1 MYLKVSGS
9 TITYPY
15 SVQNLK
21 NENPSISFPTI
32 IADSLL
38 ESFNIYKVETKS
50 SGYDSDDTKDV
61 TEVTPTLSGSVYVQT
76 YNITDADEE
85 TINKRREIKWS
96 EVRSNRDSLLS
107 ECDWTQFNDSPIS
120 GSTLTD
126 WQTYRQSLRD
136 ITNQSTP
143 YDITWP
149 NRPSQKLKDIY
160 LIFIS
165 KKR

>member
-9 TITYPY
+9 IITYPY

-21 NENPSISFPTI
+21 NENPNISFPTI
-32 IADSLL
+32 ISDSLL
-38 ESFNIYKVETKS
+38 ESFNIYQVEMKN

-61 TEVTPTLSGSVYVQT
+61 TEVTPILSGSIYIQT
-76 YNITDADEE
+76 YTISDADTE

-96 EVRSNRDSLLS
+96 EVRSGRDSLLS
-107 ECDWTQFNDSPIS
+107 ESDWTQFNDSPIS

-136 ITNQSTP
+136 ITNQSDP

-149 NRPSQKLKDIY
+149 NIPS
-160 LIFIS
+160 
-165 KKR
+165 

>member
-21 NENPSISFPTI
+21 NENPNTSFPTI
-32 IADSLL
+32 LPDSLL
-38 ESFNIYKVETKS
+38 ESFNIYQVEMKN
-50 SGYDSDDTKDV
+50 SGYDNDDSKDV
-61 TEVTPTLSGSVYVQT
+61 TEVTPTLSGSIYIQT
-76 YNITDADEE
+76 YTISDADTE

-96 EVRSNRDSLLS
+96 EVRSGRDSLLS
-107 ECDWTQFNDSPIS
+107 ESDWTQFNDSPIS

-136 ITNQSTP
+136 ITNQSDP

-149 NRPSQKLKDIY
+149 NIPS
-160 LIFIS
+160 
-165 KKR
+165 

>member
-136 ITNQSTP
+136 ITNQP
-143 YDITWP
+143 DPFNITWP
-149 NRPSQKLKDIY
+149 TKP
-160 LIFIS
+160 
-165 KKR
+165 

>member
-21 NENPSISFPTI
+21 NENPNTSFPTI

-38 ESFNIYKVETKS
+38 ESFNIYKVEAKS
-50 SGYDSDDTKDV
+50 SGYDNDDTKDV

-149 NRPSQKLKDIY
+149 NKPS
-160 LIFIS
+160 
-165 KKR
+165 

>member
-136 ITNQSTP
+136 ITNQSDP

-149 NRPSQKLKDIY
+149 NIPS
-160 LIFIS
+160 
-165 KKR
+165 

>member
-9 TITYPY
+9 IITYPY

-21 NENPSISFPTI
+21 NENPNISFPTI
-32 IADSLL
+32 ISDSLL
-38 ESFNIYKVETKS
+38 ESFNIYQVEMKN
-50 SGYDSDDTKDV
+50 SGYDNDDTKDV
-61 TEVTPTLSGSVYVQT
+61 TEVTPTLSGSIYMQT
-76 YNITDADEE
+76 YTISDADTE

-96 EVRSNRDSLLS
+96 EVRSGRDSLLS
-107 ECDWTQFNDSPIS
+107 ESDWTQFNDSPIS

-136 ITNQSTP
+136 ITNQSDP

-149 NRPSQKLKDIY
+149 NIPS
-160 LIFIS
+160 
-165 KKR
+165 

>member
-1 MYLKVSGS
+1 MNLKVSGS

-21 NENPSISFPTI
+21 NENPSTSFPTI

-38 ESFNIYKVETKS
+38 ESFNIYKVQTKS

-120 GSTLTD
+120 GSTLID

-149 NRPSQKLKDIY
+149 NRPS
-160 LIFIS
+160 
-165 KKR
+165 

>member
-21 NENPSISFPTI
+21 NENPNISFPTI
-32 IADSLL
+32 ISDSLL
-38 ESFNIYKVETKS
+38 ESFNIYQVEIKN
-50 SGYDSDDTKDV
+50 SGYDNDDAKDV
-61 TEVTPTLSGSVYVQT
+61 TEVTPTLSGSIYIQT
-76 YNITDADEE
+76 YTISDADTE

-96 EVRSNRDSLLS
+96 EVRSGRDSLLS
-107 ECDWTQFNDSPIS
+107 ESDWTQFNDSPIS

-136 ITNQSTP
+136 ITNQSDP

-149 NRPSQKLKDIY
+149 NIPS
-160 LIFIS
+160 
-165 KKR
+165 

>member
-21 NENPSISFPTI
+21 NENPNTSFPTI

-38 ESFNIYKVETKS
+38 ESFNIYTVESKN
-50 SGYDSDDTKDV
+50 SGYDNDDSKDV

-76 YNITDADEE
+76 YTISDADTE

-149 NRPSQKLKDIY
+149 NKPS
-160 LIFIS
+160 
-165 KKR
+165 

>member
-32 IADSLL
+32 ITDSLL
-38 ESFNIYKVETKS
+38 ESFNIYKVEVKS
-50 SGYDSDDTKDV
+50 SGYDNDDSKDV

-76 YNITDADEE
+76 YEITDADTE

-96 EVRSNRDSLLS
+96 EVRSGRDSLLS
-107 ECDWTQFNDSPIS
+107 ESDWTQFNDSPIS

-136 ITNQSTP
+136 ITNQSDP

-149 NRPSQKLKDIY
+149 NIPS
-160 LIFIS
+160 
-165 KKR
+165 

>member
-32 IADSLL
+32 ITDSLL
-38 ESFNIYKVETKS
+38 ESFNIYKVEVKS
-50 SGYDSDDTKDV
+50 SGYDNDDSKDV
-61 TEVTPTLSGSVYVQT
+61 TEVTPTLSGSIYIQT
-76 YNITDADEE
+76 YTISDADTE

-96 EVRSNRDSLLS
+96 EVRSSRDSLLS
-107 ECDWTQFNDSPIS
+107 ESDWTQFNDSPIS

-136 ITNQSTP
+136 ITNQSDP

-149 NRPSQKLKDIY
+149 NIPS
-160 LIFIS
+160 
-165 KKR
+165 

>member
-38 ESFNIYKVETKS
+38 ESFNIFKVETKS

-149 NRPSQKLKDIY
+149 NRPS
-160 LIFIS
+160 
-165 KKR
+165 

>member
-107 ECDWTQFNDSPIS
+107 ESDWTQFNDSPIS

-136 ITNQSTP
+136 ITNQSDP

-149 NRPSQKLKDIY
+149 NRPS
-160 LIFIS
+160 
-165 KKR
+165 

>member
-9 TITYPY
+9 IITYPY

-21 NENPSISFPTI
+21 NENPNTSFPTI

-38 ESFNIYKVETKS
+38 ESFNIYKVETKN
-50 SGYDSDDTKDV
+50 SGYDSDDSKDV
-61 TEVTPTLSGSVYVQT
+61 TEVTPTLSGSVYIQT
-76 YNITDADEE
+76 YTISDADTE

-96 EVRSNRDSLLS
+96 EVRSGRDSLLS
-107 ECDWTQFNDSPIS
+107 ESDWTQFNDSPIS
-120 GSTLTD
+120 GSALTD

-136 ITNQSTP
+136 ITNQSDP

-149 NRPSQKLKDIY
+149 NIPS
-160 LIFIS
+160 
-165 KKR
+165 

>member
-21 NENPSISFPTI
+21 NENPNISFPTI
-32 IADSLL
+32 ISDSLL
-38 ESFNIYKVETKS
+38 ESFNIYQVEMKN
-50 SGYDSDDTKDV
+50 SGYDNDDTKDV
-61 TEVTPTLSGSVYVQT
+61 TEATPTLSGSIYIQT
-76 YNITDADEE
+76 YTISDADTE

-96 EVRSNRDSLLS
+96 EVRSGRDSLLS
-107 ECDWTQFNDSPIS
+107 ESDWTQFNDSPIS

-136 ITNQSTP
+136 ITNQSDP

-149 NRPSQKLKDIY
+149 SIPS
-160 LIFIS
+160 
-165 KKR
+165 

>member
-21 NENPSISFPTI
+21 NENLNTSFPTI
-32 IADSLL
+32 ITDSLL
-38 ESFNIYKVETKS
+38 ESFNIYKVEAKN

-120 GSTLTD
+120 GSTLID

-149 NRPSQKLKDIY
+149 NKPS
-160 LIFIS
+160 
-165 KKR
+165 